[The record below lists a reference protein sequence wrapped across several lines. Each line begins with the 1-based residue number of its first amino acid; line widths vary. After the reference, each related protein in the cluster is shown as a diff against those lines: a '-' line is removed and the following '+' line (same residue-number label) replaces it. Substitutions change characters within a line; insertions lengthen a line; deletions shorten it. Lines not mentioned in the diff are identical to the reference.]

1 MRKPDALSGRLPEP
15 LPEPLLDLCTR
26 EGGEAPPDAAADV
39 GWDRLQAAL
48 WPGPGGDGG
57 DAPSGDPGGDPG
69 GTATPAAASSPASAG
84 AASLATKIAAGL
96 ALATTIGVGLAT
108 WPDGHD
114 DAPSPRAASARTP
127 PASAARPEAPRAA
140 PDRIAGVA
148 EPGLARDDAARSDA
162 PRPDEVQG
170 STGEVEPPPRPSE
183 PRPEATLPDVP
194 GEGLA
199 HEVAILREAS
209 AALAAGKPATALR
222 WTRRHAADHP
232 SGSLT
237 EERLATDAIARC
249 MLHDRRAAKAAESF
263 LRRYPRSTHEGRV
276 RAACET
282 IEP

>member
-1 MRKPDALSGRLPEP
+1 MTKPDALSARLPEP

-26 EGGEAPPDAAADV
+26 EGGEAPPDATADA

-57 DAPSGDPGGDPG
+57 DAPSGDAG
-69 GTATPAAASSPASAG
+69 GTATPGAASSPASAG

-108 WPDGHD
+108 WHDGHD
-114 DAPSPRAASARTP
+114 DAPSPRTASAQTTP
-127 PASAARPEAPRAA
+127 SSAARPEAPRAA
-140 PDRIAGVA
+140 PDRIAGVT
-148 EPGLARDDAARSDA
+148 EPVLTRDDAARSDA
-162 PRPDEVQG
+162 PRSDEDQG
-170 STGEVEPPPRPSE
+170 STGEIEPPPRPSE
-183 PRPEATLPDVP
+183 PRPEAALPDVP

-249 MLHDRRAAKAAESF
+249 MLHDRRAGKAAESF